1 MATRPKKQGGNST
14 DSGKD
19 RHSKEM
25 QESKLS
31 TCSEFQHS
39 NSGHSDG
46 NGKVK
51 RKTQPCK
58 KSNSASM
65 VNGTDICVSTTSKC
79 LVKCS
84 AKKKEEI
91 LQQTAS
97 GQNETKPSVSMKAKE
112 TTSKSCRRSKSVEQ
126 NDLGI
131 SLGQVDNGQF
141 HPNAPKE
148 TTFNQGRRSK
158 TEQHDLDAKTKRD
171 HCMEKNDPKRRNSKI
186 NEDEDT
192 YNSARD
198 RDEIRS
204 QASRSNSLPI
214 SNLSKHLKNAVD
226 NLKMKMGDI
235 SKAAEQV
242 NNIIDLIIKSE
253 STKSHP
259 LFKSMTKMSTGSYYE
274 GVKISNPNEFDIM
287 LNISFESY
295 HTIEL
300 TSIDEGGAF
309 YTLAFKKRKPSAM
322 TPYIDGEGNILAK
335 HILNE
340 FRTLVN
346 NVLKQP
352 AGKQA
357 SLERK
362 DPSSPAITLT
372 ITNESENI
380 SVDLVLAL
388 QIRQWPES
396 ANNGMN
402 IDGWLGT
409 KVKQE
414 YRKEPCYMVA
424 KQKNKKDTWR
434 ISFSNIEKKII
445 SHHGSAKTCCE
456 RQGSMCCRKQC
467 LKLMKYILKQLKESG
482 NRRMNHFYSYHAKT
496 ALLHTCVQYPKDD
509 DWKQEDLH
517 ICFNRYVEFF
527 QKCLKTYS
535 LPNFFIPSQNL
546 FSPDEVDKASCNYLL
561 DELEMEKVKNYP
573 IFLKI
578 K

>member
-352 AGKQA
+352 A
-357 SLERK
+357 
-362 DPSSPAITLT
+362 
-372 ITNESENI
+372 
-380 SVDLVLAL
+380 
-388 QIRQWPES
+388 
-396 ANNGMN
+396 
-402 IDGWLGT
+402 
-409 KVKQE
+409 
-414 YRKEPCYMVA
+414 
-424 KQKNKKDTWR
+424 DTWR